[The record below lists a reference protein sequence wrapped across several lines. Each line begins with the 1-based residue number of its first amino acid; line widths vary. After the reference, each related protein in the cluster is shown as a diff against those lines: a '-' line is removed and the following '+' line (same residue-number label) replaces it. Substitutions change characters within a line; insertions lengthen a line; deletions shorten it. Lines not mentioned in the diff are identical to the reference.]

1 MKTTLD
7 LPDELITEVKI
18 EAAKQKKKLNQLV
31 PELISAGLSARRQ
44 RRPLNRRLVEK
55 WIDDWVQLGQAAT
68 ADLPPGPTATE
79 ILAEDRGRLERH

>member
-31 PELISAGLSARRQ
+31 PELIRAGLSAQRQ
-44 RRPLNRRLVEK
+44 RRPPNRQLLEK
-55 WIDDWVQLGQAAT
+55 WLEDWVQLGQAAT
-68 ADLPPGPTATE
+68 RDLPPGPTATE
-79 ILAEDRGRLERH
+79 ILAEDRGRLEGC